1 MVAFLRRGAAVLAV
15 ALAILAPALLFYAP
29 LRPVAVWR
37 ESVFGTLT
45 ELLSPFVRVPIQ
57 TPVRLVAIDDDSVK
71 RGGAWPWPNEKLTE
85 LVDQIQSD
93 RPRAVLIDGAEPAAE
108 SSQTTVPGTR
118 FDQTVVGSAEV
129 LAAGA
134 AAPAGKAAQMLPL
147 VRTVN
152 GAVVPAP
159 PAADAMSAAHIS
171 TLRIVGSSR
180 RSLWTS
186 IEPGVRAFVPAA
198 AQRSNWEWATT
209 PNGSLRLLTH
219 DARTGLETIS
229 AWRILDGSRAAN
241 ANLKGAVVL
250 VRRTASTDAGS
261 VAWREAQGVAQ
272 LLNGM
277 TPSRTDWA
285 LIAEAVAAAL
295 AGGIVSLLMVHGRIR
310 QALETAIGFILVF
323 GVISIAFFALELKLI
338 DPATP
343 SLFIL
348 GSLVVSALL
357 FSVRRSLGA
366 DAAAPPARRN
376 AATDL
381 IGVERREV
389 TAFVCE
395 IRDLAALTETY
406 RDSPIAMTRLVG
418 KLLGTAAEIV
428 RAHRGT
434 IENIG
439 PARLYA
445 VFNAPGKDA
454 KHAEKA
460 AEAALAIMSRLD
472 PLNEALEKTLAPT
485 GIPFTPVNFSI
496 GIDTGEAVVGD
507 IGFKSKREFAAFGP
521 ALDAAAALAGLSK
534 TYGPA
539 ILVGDKTEE
548 LINRNFALLELD
560 IREVAN
566 SNTRSFFALLGNPV
580 LRANPRFKALQEAFK
595 AFYGAYRKGNWE
607 QSVQLLAQCAK
618 LPGVSQRLI
627 SLYDQRIAFL
637 RTWQSPRDWS
647 GVLRLPI
654 E

>member
-1 MVAFLRRGAAVLAV
+1 MVAIARRGAAVLAV
-15 ALAILAPALLFYAP
+15 AIAILTPALLFYAP
-29 LRPVAVWR
+29 LRPVAIWR

-45 ELLSPFVRVPIQ
+45 ELLSPFVRVPATI
-57 TPVRLVAIDDDSVK
+57 PVRLVTIDDETT
-71 RGGAWPWPNEKLTE
+71 RRAGGWPWPNEKLAD
-85 LVDQIQSD
+85 LIDRIQSD
-93 RPRAVLIDGAEPAAE
+93 RPRAVLIDSTAQIAGQQ
-108 SSQTTVPGTR
+108 QTMPVEAH
-118 FDQTVVGSAEV
+118 FDQTVHGNPAVLNAGTAE
-129 LAAGA
+129 
-134 AAPAGKAAQMLPL
+134 PADTPKRTLPL
-147 VRTVN
+147 LTVAN
-152 GAVVPAP
+152 GALVPTPA
-159 PAADAMSAAHIS
+159 AADAMTAAHIS
-171 TLRIVGSSR
+171 SLRIVGSAKR
-180 RSLWTS
+180 PLWATVSPGMRALAPTS
-186 IEPGVRAFVPAA
+186 D
-198 AQRSNWEWATT
+198 QRGNWSWATT
-209 PNGSLRLLTH
+209 PNGSLRLLMP
-219 DARTGLETIS
+219 DARLGLETVS
-229 AWRILDGSRAAN
+229 AWRILEGSRAAN
-241 ANLKGAVVL
+241 AALKSAVVL
-250 VRRTASTDAGS
+250 VRRVSDASEAS
-261 VAWREAQGVAQ
+261 PAWREAQGIAQ

-285 LIAEAVAAAL
+285 LIAEAAAAAL
-295 AGGIVSLLMVHGRIR
+295 AGSIVSLLMVHGRAR

-323 GVISIAFFALELKLI
+323 GVVSIIFFVIDLELI

-348 GSLVVSALL
+348 GSLVLSAIL
-357 FSVRRSLGA
+357 FTVRRSLGA
-366 DAAAPPARRN
+366 DAAAPPARRD
-376 AATDL
+376 ADRDFV
-381 IGVERREV
+381 GVERREV
-389 TAFVCE
+389 TALVCE

-485 GIPFTPVNFSI
+485 GIPFAPVNFSI

-521 ALDAAAALAGLSK
+521 ALDGAAALAGLSK
-534 TYGPA
+534 SYGPA

-548 LINRNFALLELD
+548 LINRHFALLELD

-566 SNTRSFFALLGNPV
+566 ANTPSFFALLGNPV
-580 LRANPRFKALQEAFK
+580 LRANPRFKALQEGFR
-595 AFYGAYRKGNWE
+595 AFYAAYRKGNWE
-607 QSVQLLAQCAK
+607 QAVQLLSQCAK

-627 SLYDQRIAFL
+627 SLYDQRIEFL
-637 RTWQSPRDWS
+637 KTWQSPRDWS

>member
-1 MVAFLRRGAAVLAV
+1 MVAFARRGAAVLAV
-15 ALAILAPALLFYAP
+15 AIAILAPALLFYAP
-29 LRPVAVWR
+29 LRPVAAWR

-45 ELLSPFVRVPIQ
+45 ELLSPFVRVQADI
-57 TPVRLVAIDDDSVK
+57 PVRLVAIDDETIK
-71 RGGAWPWPNEKLTE
+71 RAGAWPWPNEKLSD
-85 LVDQIQSD
+85 LIDHIQSD
-93 RPRAVLIDGAEPAAE
+93 HPRAVLVDSTAQNAEAQQLTPAD
-108 SSQTTVPGTR
+108 TH
-118 FDQTVVGSAEV
+118 FDQALQGSPAV
-129 LAAGA
+129 LKAGA
-134 AAPAGKAAQMLPL
+134 AEPTAKPARTLPL
-147 VRTVN
+147 LTVVN
-152 GAVVPAP
+152 GALVPAP
-159 PAADAMSAAHIS
+159 ATADAMTAAHIS
-171 TLRIVGSSR
+171 SLHIVGSAR
-180 RSLWTS
+180 RRLLASVP
-186 IEPGVRAFVPAA
+186 PGVRALAPASD
-198 AQRSNWEWATT
+198 QRSNWAWATA
-209 PNGSLRLLTH
+209 PNGSLRLLMP
-219 DARTGLETIS
+219 DARTGLETVS
-229 AWRILDGSRAAN
+229 AWRILDGGRAAN
-241 ANLKGAVVL
+241 TDLKGAVVL
-250 VRRTASTDAGS
+250 VRRVADANATS
-261 VAWREAQGVAQ
+261 PAWREAQGVAQ

-295 AGGIVSLLMVHGRIR
+295 AGGIVSLLMIHGRIR
-310 QALETAIGFILVF
+310 QALETSIGFILVF
-323 GVISIAFFALELKLI
+323 GVISITFFALELKLI

-348 GSLVVSALL
+348 GSLVSSALL
-357 FSVRRSLGA
+357 FALRRSLGA

-376 AATDL
+376 ADADL
-381 IGVERREV
+381 LGVERREV
-389 TAFVCE
+389 TALVCE

-472 PLNEALEKTLAPT
+472 PLNDALEKALAPT
-485 GIPFTPVNFSI
+485 GIPFTPINFSI

-521 ALDAAAALAGLSK
+521 ALDGAAALASLSK

-566 SNTRSFFALLGNPV
+566 GNTRSFFALLGNPV
-580 LRANPRFKALQEAFK
+580 LRANPRFKALQEGFR
-595 AFYGAYRKGNWE
+595 AFYAAYRKGNWD
-607 QSVQLLAQCAK
+607 QSAQLLEQCAK
-618 LPGVSQRLI
+618 LSGVSPRLI
-627 SLYDQRIAFL
+627 SLYDQRIEFL
-637 RTWQSPRDWS
+637 KTWQSSRDWS
-647 GVLRLPI
+647 GVLRLPF